1 MLHTKE
7 DIMKNLRIAVACAF
21 CLTILAGSASAQM
34 GLGMRPAMPAG
45 VFNGTVGSG
54 AQYESTASDGAK
66 TTIEFAVVGKEA
78 VNGKDA
84 YWLEWTATAGQM
96 GEMVMKVLITPGSS
110 SGAASRTIM
119 QMAGRPPMEMP
130 TQSRTGSQPPPKMDI
145 RGESEDIGKESVTT
159 PAGTFVC
166 EHYRAKD
173 GSSDTWI
180 STQVAPFGVV
190 KAQGKNTTMV
200 LTRQISDAR
209 DKIVGTPVPFSPQ
222 MMMQQMQQPNQ

>member
-34 GLGMRPAMPAG
+34 GNGMRPAMPAG

-54 AQYESTASDGAK
+54 AQYESTALDGTK

-84 YWLEWTATAGQM
+84 YWLEWTATVGHM
-96 GEMVMKVLITPGSS
+96 GEMVMKVQITPDSS
-110 SGAASRTIM
+110 SGANSRMIM

-130 TQSRTGSQPPPKMDI
+130 SQSRTGSQPPPKMDI
-145 RGESEDIGKESVTT
+145 RGESEDVGKESVTT

-173 GSSDTWI
+173 GSTDTWI
-180 STQVAPFGVV
+180 STQVTPFGVV

>member
-1 MLHTKE
+1 
-7 DIMKNLRIAVACAF
+7 MKNLKIAVACAF
-21 CLTILAGSASAQM
+21 CWTILAGSASAQM
-34 GLGMRPAMPAG
+34 GMSMRPAMPAG
-45 VFNGTVGSG
+45 VFTGTVGSG
-54 AQYESTASDGAK
+54 AQYESTTSDGAK

-84 YWLEWTATAGQM
+84 YWLEWTATAGHM
-96 GEMVMKVLITPGSS
+96 GEMVMKVLITPDST
-110 SGAASRTIM
+110 SGATSRMIM

-130 TQSRTGSQPPPKMDI
+130 SQSRTGSQPAPKMDI
-145 RGESEDIGKESVTT
+145 RGESEDVGKESVTT

-190 KAQGKNTTMV
+190 KTQGKNSSMLLIKQVT
-200 LTRQISDAR
+200 DAR

-222 MMMQQMQQPNQ
+222 MMMQQMQSPNQ